1 MFVIAQPLKINTMPK
16 TPKNK
21 AKINIQQPM
30 MDEINPLLPFNQNPS
45 LDSLEQI
52 ATEEIVK
59 QHWLRQFKIWDSEE
73 QSPGFFDEVEPW
85 NGEPLTAHRSP
96 RTAHRH
102 LSLGRQSRRRERLT
116 GNRLPSTAYRLST
129 WLMPVRQAGNGLPS
143 TAYG

>member
-1 MFVIAQPLKINTMPK
+1 MPK

-30 MDEINPLLPFNQNPS
+30 MDEINPLLPLNQNPS

-73 QSPGFFDEVEPW
+73 KSPGFFDEVEP
-85 NGEPLTAHRSP
+85 
-96 RTAHRH
+96 
-102 LSLGRQSRRRERLT
+102 
-116 GNRLPSTAYRLST
+116 
-129 WLMPVRQAGNGLPS
+129 
-143 TAYG
+143 

>member
-85 NGEPLTAHRSP
+85 GRQRSIRQLSIGKRLAAHG
-96 RTAHRH
+96 H
-102 LSLGRQSRRRERLT
+102 LSLCRQSRRREPLIYLA
-116 GNRLPSTAYRLST
+116 NAS
-129 WLMPVRQAGNGLPS
+129 
-143 TAYG
+143 

>member
-1 MFVIAQPLKINTMPK
+1 MPK

-30 MDEINPLLPFNQNPS
+30 MDEVSPLLSFEQSPS

-73 QSPGFFDEVEPW
+73 QSPDFFDKVEP
-85 NGEPLTAHRSP
+85 
-96 RTAHRH
+96 
-102 LSLGRQSRRRERLT
+102 
-116 GNRLPSTAYRLST
+116 
-129 WLMPVRQAGNGLPS
+129 
-143 TAYG
+143 